1 MPITLRNI
9 KGSELTFNEVDN
21 NFKSYFYTASLDGN
35 ILKLTYFTP
44 PSDISQEI
52 DLTSIAGGDTGSF
65 FIDATV
71 NDNKITFTR
80 GDGTPLSI
88 TVNINTGSFIDNVV
102 TTGNKI
108 NYQRAD
114 GTNFTQT
121 VNIFPFTGSAVITGS
136 LEVTGSLK
144 VTENLFI
151 SASENS
157 NVPNIALYDT
167 ASGELFYT
175 ASSAVGGGGGGSGAT
190 LSQELQPNLTVG
202 GVDPSDTFAQGSTIE
217 ALLRTMLIT
226 YQEPSIS
233 NLVIKA
239 QDGSIIPTGI
249 RDVGAFFE
257 CSIATFNAGVD
268 SPNGDFPQSSSLS
281 CTGADIGPFTFDGPD
296 DVQAT
301 NFINFG
307 NKTISRATANG
318 SVSFT
323 VTTDSRTTGDTQSTG
338 ASFSFQWRNYL
349 AASSTVISSDADLQ
363 NVLDNDVVQSPFDTN
378 RAWTATCNADNNDV
392 NNFTYI
398 IYPASYGNLTKI
410 DQGGILPVLGA
421 FNNAPIGDFTAN
433 NNQGSSQNWRV
444 YKTNSPGAFSAGV
457 TLAIG

>member
-1 MPITLRNI
+1 MSITLRNI
-9 KGSELTFNEVDN
+9 KGSELTFGEVDN
-21 NFKSYFYTASLDGN
+21 NFKSYFYTASLDGST
-35 ILKLTYFTP
+35 LKLTYFTP
-44 PSDISQEI
+44 PNDVFQEI
-52 DLTSIAGGDTGSF
+52 DLTPIIGGTGSF

-71 NDNKITFTR
+71 NGNTITFDK
-80 GDGTPLSI
+80 GDGTTLPI
-88 TVNINTGSFIDNVV
+88 TVNIDTGSFINNVV

-121 VNIFPFTGSAVITGS
+121 VDTGSTFPFTGDAEITGS
-136 LEVTGSLK
+136 LTVTK
-144 VTENLFI
+144 NLFI

-157 NVPNIALYDT
+157 SIPNIALYDT

-175 ASSAVGGGGGGSGAT
+175 SSNAVGGGGGSGAT
-190 LSQELQPNLTVG
+190 LSSELTSNLTVG
-202 GVDPSDTFAQGSTIE
+202 GISPGETFLQGSTIE
-217 ALLRTMLIT
+217 ALLRDMLIT

-233 NLVIKA
+233 SLSIK
-239 QDGSIIPTGI
+239 DISGNPISTGV
-249 RDVGAFFE
+249 RDVGESFL

-281 CTGADIGPFTFDGPD
+281 CTGADIGSFTFDGPD
-296 DVQAT
+296 DVQAA
-301 NFINFG
+301 NSINFG
-307 NKTISRATANG
+307 SKTISRATANG

-323 VTTDSRTTGDTQSTG
+323 VTTDSRNSGDTQSTG
-338 ASFSFQWRNYL
+338 RSFSFQWRNYL
-349 AASSTVISSDADLQ
+349 AASSTVISSDVDLQ
-363 NVLDNDVVQSPFDTN
+363 NVLDNDVVQGPFDTN

-444 YKTNSPGAFSAGV
+444 YKTNAPGAFSAGV
-457 TLAIG
+457 TLVIG

>member
-1 MPITLRNI
+1 MSITLRNI
-9 KGSELTFNEVDN
+9 KGSELTFGEVDN
-21 NFKSYFYTASLDGN
+21 NFKSYFYTASLDGST
-35 ILKLTYFTP
+35 LKLTYFTP
-44 PSDISQEI
+44 PNDVFQEI
-52 DLTSIAGGDTGSF
+52 DLTPIIGGTGSF

-71 NDNKITFTR
+71 NGNTITFDK
-80 GDGTPLSI
+80 GDGTTLPI
-88 TVNINTGSFIDNVV
+88 TVNIDTGSFINNVV

-121 VNIFPFTGSAVITGS
+121 VDTGSTFPFTGDAEITGS
-136 LEVTGSLK
+136 LTVTK
-144 VTENLFI
+144 NLFI

-157 NVPNIALYDT
+157 SIPNIALYDT

-175 ASSAVGGGGGGSGAT
+175 SSNAVGGGGGSGAT
-190 LSQELQPNLTVG
+190 LSSELTSNLTVG
-202 GVDPSDTFAQGSTIE
+202 GISPGETFLQGSTIE
-217 ALLRTMLIT
+217 ALLRDMLIT

-233 NLVIKA
+233 SLSIKA
-239 QDGSIIPTGI
+239 QNGSVISTGV
-249 RDVGAFFE
+249 RDVGESFL

-281 CTGADIGPFTFDGPD
+281 CTGADIGSFTFDGPD
-296 DVQAT
+296 DVQAA
-301 NFINFG
+301 NSINFG
-307 NKTISRATANG
+307 SKTISRATANG

-323 VTTDSRTTGDTQSTG
+323 VTTDSRNSGDTQSTG
-338 ASFSFQWRNYL
+338 RSFSFQWRNYL
-349 AASSTVISSDADLQ
+349 AASSTVISSDVDLQ
-363 NVLDNDVVQSPFDTN
+363 NVLDNDVVQGPFDTN

-444 YKTNSPGAFSAGV
+444 YKTNAPGAFSAGV
-457 TLAIG
+457 TLVIG